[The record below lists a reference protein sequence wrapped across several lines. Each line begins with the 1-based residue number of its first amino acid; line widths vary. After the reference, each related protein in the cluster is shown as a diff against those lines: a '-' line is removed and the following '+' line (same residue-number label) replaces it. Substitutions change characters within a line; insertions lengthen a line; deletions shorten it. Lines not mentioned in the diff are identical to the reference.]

1 MRILVTGGAGF
12 VASHLCDR
20 LVEDGHDVVAL
31 DNFITG
37 TRANVAHL
45 AGHDRFVLV
54 EADVIEGIDVD
65 VRFDRVYHLASPASP
80 IDYVELPFETLYVGS
95 DGTRHA
101 LERARADGARFLL
114 ASTSEVYGDPAVH
127 PQVESYWGNVN
138 PIGPRSVYDEAKR
151 YAEALT
157 MAFRRYHDVP
167 TRIVRIFNTYG
178 PRMRANDGRV
188 VPTFIH
194 QALAGEPLTV
204 FGTGEQTRSFCY
216 VSDLVDGLNRL
227 MESDLD
233 EPCNLATR
241 TRSRCS
247 ARRPHQR
254 RHGQPRGRVHRPL
267 PKDDLTRRRPDIQR
281 AQTHLGWSLQ
291 VPLTRACAG
300 PSSGSPHGRPAK
312 VAPRSRTHERG
323 LPWPRSG
330 SDSEAEAGAEADELV
345 GLLPLTRDVGDRALL
360 ALEGARAEQVGVRHV
375 EEGGE
380 AARGVKGGSAPVV
393 APTLSPPARS
403 GHR

>member
-65 VRFDRVYHLASPASP
+65 GRFDRVYHLASPASP

-216 VSDLVDGLNRL
+216 VSDLVDGLIRL

-233 EPCNLATR
+233 EPCNLGN
-241 TRSRCS
+241 
-247 ARRPHQR
+247 PHEVTMLQLAD
-254 RHGQPRGRVHRPL
+254 HINAVTGNPGGRVHRPL
-267 PKDDLTRRRPDIQR
+267 PKDDPTRRRPDIQR
-281 AQTHLGWSLQ
+281 AQAHLGWSPQ
-291 VPLTRACAG
+291 VPFDEGMR
-300 PSSGSPHGRPAK
+300 
-312 VAPRSRTHERG
+312 RTVE
-323 LPWPRSG
+323 WF
-330 SDSEAEAGAEADELV
+330 A
-345 GLLPLTRDVGDRALL
+345 
-360 ALEGARAEQVGVRHV
+360 ARAT
-375 EEGGE
+375 EG
-380 AARGVKGGSAPVV
+380 
-393 APTLSPPARS
+393 
-403 GHR
+403 